1 MKKLKEFTIEK
12 DITLENMIIVNN
24 SIYITPTTEDEEV
37 MCVDF

>member
-24 SIYITPTTEDEEV
+24 IYILLQLQ
-37 MCVDF
+37 MMKR